1 MMALLDKENLAAM
14 KANREKFRL
23 NHVGTKLNEYELAE
37 FTALV
42 ERRKQT
48 PSEFI
53 RELISRE
60 IKQDKEGVQPS
71 PELIEIVGTRLLLVN
86 TLEALLTT
94 TKAMSSEKLKALLD
108 QIAEVKHQVAREKI
122 KEARKKS

>member
-1 MMALLDKENLAAM
+1 MALLDRENLAAM
-14 KANREKFRL
+14 KAKREKFRL
-23 NHVGTKLNEYELAE
+23 NHVGTKLNESELAE
-37 FTALV
+37 FMELV

-53 RELISRE
+53 RELIARE
-60 IKQDKEGVQPS
+60 IEKDKEGIQAS

-94 TKAMSSEKLKALLD
+94 TKAMSSEKLKALLE
-108 QIAEVKHQVAREKI
+108 QIAEVKHQVAREKV
-122 KEARKKS
+122 KEARKNS

>member
-1 MMALLDKENLAAM
+1 MALLDRENLAAM
-14 KANREKFRL
+14 KAKREKFRL
-23 NHVGTKLNEYELAE
+23 NHVGTKLNESELAE

-94 TKAMSSEKLKALLD
+94 TKAMSSEKLKTLLD
-108 QIAEVKHQVAREKI
+108 QIAEVKHQVAREKT
-122 KEARKKS
+122 KEVRKKS